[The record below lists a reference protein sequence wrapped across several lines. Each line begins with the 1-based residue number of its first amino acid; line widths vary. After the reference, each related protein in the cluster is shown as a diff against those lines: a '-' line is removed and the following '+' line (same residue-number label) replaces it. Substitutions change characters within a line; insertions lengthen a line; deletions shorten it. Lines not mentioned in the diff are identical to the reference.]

1 MKRDCEGLI
10 VIERRCNEEIPTIT
24 AALTHL
30 QEQNYGTAAQTLMR
44 AQQNAEEFYISAGC
58 RDE

>member
-1 MKRDCEGLI
+1 MIK
-10 VIERRCNEEIPTIT
+10 RRCNEEIPTIT

-58 RDE
+58 SDE

>member
-1 MKRDCEGLI
+1 MPDYQKLYI
-10 VIERRCNEEIPTIT
+10 MLFQAIT

-44 AQQNAEEFYISAGC
+44 AQQNAEEFYINAGFS
-58 RDE
+58 DE